1 MSKSDHHEIAGHH
14 LNHKQFSVLEKV
26 YAHPVTHKLTWH
38 EVETLLD
45 AVGELE
51 IKHNGSWH
59 ITIGG
64 QPEVFHSNHG
74 KELTTEQVMDL
85 RRMLTAAGLEPTT

>member
-1 MSKSDHHEIAGHH
+1 MSKADNHEIGGFH
-14 LNHKQFSVLEKV
+14 LNHKQLDVLKKV

-74 KELTTEQVMDL
+74 KELTVEQVMDL
-85 RRMLTAAGLEPTT
+85 RRMLTAAGLEVSA

>member
-1 MSKSDHHEIAGHH
+1 MSKSDHHEIAGFH
-14 LNHKQFSVLEKV
+14 LNHKQYSALEKV
-26 YAHPVTHKLTWH
+26 YTHPVTHKLTWH

-51 IKHNGSWH
+51 VKHNGSWH

-64 QPEVFHSNHG
+64 QPAVFHVNHG
-74 KELTTEQVMDL
+74 KELTTQQVMEL
-85 RRMLTAAGLEPTT
+85 RKMLSGAGLEIGS